1 MARFDPSKTRTM
13 VKRMSAR
20 SCKFVPIGNV
30 LTFAVIAI
38 MESTEIPHIPY
49 AHARLSTEDM
59 QQRSTED
66 YTLLMQRRS
75 VRQFSSEPI
84 PMDVLRTVLATASS
98 APSGAHKQP
107 WTFCL
112 VTNPDLRRTIRLAAE
127 KEEHLN
133 YGGRMSDEWLK
144 DLEPLRTN
152 ASKPFLEEA
161 PALVVLFKQ
170 TYGLQ
175 ENQRSL
181 HYYVNE
187 SVGIAAGFFISSL
200 HRAGLCTLTHTPS
213 PMNFLEKLLHRPPNE
228 KAYLLMPVGYPAADA
243 MVPKLERKGAS
254 HYLVDY
260 P

>member
-1 MARFDPSKTRTM
+1 
-13 VKRMSAR
+13 
-20 SCKFVPIGNV
+20 
-30 LTFAVIAI
+30 
-38 MESTEIPHIPY
+38 MEQTDIPHIPY
-49 AHARLSTEDM
+49 AHVRLSAADM
-59 QQRSTED
+59 EQQSKSD
-66 YTLLMQRRS
+66 HTLMMQRRS
-75 VRQFSSEPI
+75 IRQFSSEPI
-84 PMDVLRTVLATASS
+84 PIDILRTIIATASS

-112 VTNPDLRRTIRLAAE
+112 VTNPDIKRAIRLAAE
-127 KEEHLN
+127 KEEQLN
-133 YGGRMSDEWLK
+133 YSGRMSDEWLK
-144 DLEPLRTN
+144 DLEPLGTN
-152 ASKPFLEEA
+152 AFKPFLEEA

-170 TYGLQ
+170 AYGLQ

-200 HRAGLCTLTHTPS
+200 HRVGLCTLTHTPS

-243 MVPKLERKGAS
+243 TVPQLVRKEPAQF
-254 HYLVDY
+254 LVEY